1 MIQAAFRRNGEVWS
15 CVVDRAWSLSDVQ
28 RMLCERFHARFPAM
42 KAVLKCG
49 DVVYDKFSEQPFLNC
64 LESATFE
71 LDFIETD
78 DPYFYDKADRCRLKV
93 KLEEEVEYDDA
104 VISGVAPANDLETW
118 VRGRR
123 TKPVALS
130 EVTNIF

>member
-1 MIQAAFRRNGEVWS
+1 M
-15 CVVDRAWSLSDVQ
+15 
-28 RMLCERFHARFPAM
+28 
-42 KAVLKCG
+42 
-49 DVVYDKFSEQPFLNC
+49 
-64 LESATFE
+64 
-71 LDFIETD
+71 
-78 DPYFYDKADRCRLKV
+78 KV

-104 VISGVAPANDLETW
+104 VISGVAPTNDLETW